1 MLPIQDSRG
10 GRRRVIRTKDVENGH
25 LHRAGDLRLRAYVSA
40 IAAVGRL
47 CSGHNSNRWFRDPF
61 PPTWDSTPSRF
72 LHDEKTT
79 AFSLALSEL

>member
-25 LHRAGDLRLRAYVSA
+25 LHRAGDIRLHAYVNA

-47 CSGHNSNRWFRDPF
+47 RSGHNSNRWFRDPF
-61 PPTWDSTPSRF
+61 PPTWDTTQSHL
-72 LHDEKTT
+72 LHTQETAAEK
-79 AFSLALSEL
+79 LSVSEI